1 MKILFMLGMYKPK
14 PSANG
19 ICADKVMRSFVE
31 NGDSVT
37 CIVNGEYSSP
47 KYETI
52 DGINIRRIK
61 PRLSYRLRELSENK
75 KTKWYA
81 QVLSM
86 ISIIINKI
94 KSLIMVFFWPL
105 ISLGYTYRFYKK
117 AKQEHE
123 KENFDILV
131 SIYTPIDALIGGYL
145 LKKKYPS
152 IKFVPYFLD
161 SLSGGYGPKCFSTN
175 MVIKNGQ
182 KWERKLLKNADL
194 IIAMKSSEKHH
205 IKYNKKNYFFRK
217 MIFLDIPLVNKSKI
231 TLSGLN
237 ILDRSKINIVFIGS
251 IPYPVRSPKYILE
264 VLEEVNNDKFHITFV
279 GENNCPNVFE
289 KSKSVLGEK
298 LTLYNRVS
306 YCKAQEIMMEA
317 DILINLGNNKSS
329 MVPSK
334 IFEYMSLG
342 KPIISTYCIDDEP
355 SITYL
360 EKYPLALLLD
370 ERNEDI
376 FSAAKKT
383 ELFIKENMYRQIPY
397 NLVEDKFK
405 LNTPKAF
412 VKEVEKLFNLGG
424 KNDQLFNK

>member
-1 MKILFMLGMYKPK
+1 MYKPK

-19 ICADKVMRSFVE
+19 VCADKVMKSFVE

-47 KYETI
+47 NYETI
-52 DGINIRRIK
+52 DGINVRRIK
-61 PRLSYRLRELSENK
+61 PRLSYRLKELSENTNSEK
-75 KTKWYA
+75 YA
-81 QVLSM
+81 KALSI

-94 KSLIMVFFWPL
+94 KSLMMVFFWPL
-105 ISLGYTYRFYKK
+105 ISLGYTYRFYKR

-123 KENFDILV
+123 KEKFDIVV

-145 LKKKYPS
+145 LKKKYPN

-175 MVIKNGQ
+175 MVIRNGQ

-194 IIAMKSSEKHH
+194 IIAMKSSEQHH
-205 IKYNKKNYFFRK
+205 IKYNKQNYFFEK

-231 TLSGLN
+231 TLRGLN
-237 ILDRSKINIVFIGS
+237 ILDKSKINVVFIGS

-264 VLEEVNNDKFHITFV
+264 VLEKVDNDKLQIIFV
-279 GENNCPNVFE
+279 GENNCPNIFE
-289 KSKSVLGEK
+289 KSKSALNEK
-298 LTLYNRVS
+298 LTLYDRVP
-306 YCKAQEIMMEA
+306 YNKAQEIMIEA
-317 DILINLGNNKSS
+317 DILINLGNNNSS

-334 IFEYMSLG
+334 IFEYMSMG

-360 EKYPLALLLD
+360 KKYPLALLLD

-376 FSAAKKT
+376 FSEAKKI
-383 ELFIKENMYRQIPY
+383 EVFIKENIDRQIPY

-424 KNDQLFNK
+424 RNDQLFNK